1 MCIRDRVYTDAVNSS
16 IIDDYGTLDWS
27 CFYDIKP
34 GVTIFAKVT
43 NLADE
48 KYVVS
53 DMPDGLRPG
62 APRITT
68 LGMEFDF

>member
-1 MCIRDRVYTDAVNSS
+1 MLRTVP

-27 CFYDIKP
+27 GFYDIKP

-48 KYVVS
+48 KYATS
-53 DMPDGLRPG
+53 DMPDGFRPG
-62 APRITT
+62 APRVAT